1 MKTNVSDPWRGT
13 LAETTVDNDDSPND
27 RFEDSF
33 LDAKVSHRT
42 HRRLSDSEQYLQK
55 LYSRLK
61 VLQGGTTKKDLVT
74 SLSVAKEDCI
84 ARLITSGNN
93 PQSEEEAELASNPL
107 IRHIAPHLQALT
119 ASEVVHLLKADVLQA
134 TIQAEREGD
143 ITEELQ
149 TSQPSTELKA
159 EHNN

>member
-1 MKTNVSDPWRGT
+1 MKTDINDPWCRT
-13 LAETTVDNDDSPND
+13 AVQIAVNDNTPND

-33 LDAKVSHRT
+33 LDKD

-55 LYSRLK
+55 LYSRLR

-74 SLSVAKEDCI
+74 SLSVAKEDSI

-119 ASEVVHLLKADVLQA
+119 ASELVHLLKADVLQA
-134 TIQAEREGD
+134 TTEAEQQQN

-149 TSQPSTELKA
+149 INQLSTEHTYKSKD
-159 EHNN
+159 NN

>member
-1 MKTNVSDPWRGT
+1 MKTDTNDPWC
-13 LAETTVDNDDSPND
+13 ETAVQTAVNDNAPND

-33 LDAKVSHRT
+33 LDNNT
-42 HRRLSDSEQYLQK
+42 YHRRLSDSEQYLQK
-55 LYSRLK
+55 LYSRLR
-61 VLQGGTTKKDLVT
+61 VLQGDTTKKSLVT
-74 SLSVAKEDCI
+74 SLSIAKEDSI

-119 ASEVVHLLKADVLQA
+119 ASELVHLLKADVLQV
-134 TIQAEREGD
+134 TTETEQQQN

-149 TSQPSTELKA
+149 ANQLSA
-159 EHNN
+159 EHIYKSKDIN

>member
-1 MKTNVSDPWRGT
+1 MKSNASLDPWRGAST
-13 LAETTVDNDDSPND
+13 ETTLGSDDTPND

-33 LDAKVSHRT
+33 LDKDIVGHQ
-42 HRRLSDSEQYLQK
+42 RLSDSEQYLQK
-55 LYSRLK
+55 LYSRLR

-93 PQSEEEAELASNPL
+93 PRSEEEAELASNPL

-119 ASEVVHLLKADVLQA
+119 ASELVHLLKADVLEA
-134 TIQAEREGD
+134 TIQSECEQD

-149 TSQPSTELKA
+149 TNQSSTEQKS
-159 EHNN
+159 EDNN

>member
-1 MKTNVSDPWRGT
+1 MKTDTNDPWRGT
-13 LAETTVDNDDSPND
+13 PAEIVTNDDDNTPND

-33 LDAKVSHRT
+33 LDEDIN

-61 VLQGGTTKKDLVT
+61 VLQGSTTKRDLVT

-119 ASEVVHLLKADVLQA
+119 ASELVHLLKADVLQ
-134 TIQAEREGD
+134 TNTEIEQEENIVEDLQKIQ
-143 ITEELQ
+143 
-149 TSQPSTELKA
+149 SSTNHKNISEQ
-159 EHNN
+159 

>member
-1 MKTNVSDPWRGT
+1 MKPDISDPWCGT
-13 LAETTVDNDDSPND
+13 GARTLINDDNAPND

-33 LDAKVSHRT
+33 LDNNID

-84 ARLITSGNN
+84 ARLITSGNV

-119 ASEVVHLLKADVLQA
+119 ASELVHLLKADVLQA
-134 TIQAEREGD
+134 TIEADSEQN
-143 ITEELQ
+143 ITEKLQ
-149 TSQPSTELKA
+149 INHLPTENKS
-159 EHNN
+159 EDNN

>member
-1 MKTNVSDPWRGT
+1 MKANASDPWRKT
-13 LAETTVDNDDSPND
+13 CADTAIDNDGLPND

-33 LDAKVSHRT
+33 LNEDINY
-42 HRRLSDSEQYLQK
+42 RRLSDSEQYLQK

-93 PQSEEEAELASNPL
+93 PHSEEEAELASNPV

-119 ASEVVHLLKADVLQA
+119 ASELVHLLKADVLEA
-134 TIQAEREGD
+134 TVQAEKEQD
-143 ITEELQ
+143 IVTEESQ
-149 TSQPSTELKA
+149 VCQPSTDHKA
-159 EHNN
+159 ENNN

>member
-1 MKTNVSDPWRGT
+1 MKTDTNDPWCGT
-13 LAETTVDNDDSPND
+13 AVQTAINDNTPND

-33 LDAKVSHRT
+33 LDKD

-55 LYSRLK
+55 LYSRLR

-74 SLSVAKEDCI
+74 SLSVAKEDSI

-119 ASEVVHLLKADVLQA
+119 ASELVHLLKADVLQ
-134 TIQAEREGD
+134 TTTEAEQQQN

-149 TSQPSTELKA
+149 TNQLSTEHTDKSKD
-159 EHNN
+159 NN